1 MHHITVTISRRG
13 QPRQTFSGLFRSTSD
28 AVAAALDLAGGVPC
42 SISAR
47 VAA

>member
-13 QPRQTFSGLFRSTSD
+13 LPRQTFSGLFRSTSD

-47 VAA
+47 VAG

>member
-1 MHHITVTISRRG
+1 MHHITITITRQG
-13 QPRQTFSGLFRSTSD
+13 LPRQTFSGLFRSTAD
-28 AVAAALDLAGGVPC
+28 AVCAALDLAGDVPC